1 MGLNFTS
8 QESTTLFGMLAE
20 STSDLI
26 LKTDCRGFIL
36 DATQA
41 ISGLGSGFGSGFGSG
56 PGNREPNMLVG
67 PHLLDLVAPEA
78 KETVE
83 LAHADA
89 VAGRGTDAPVEFPA
103 TTTDG
108 LNRWFEIRFRAL
120 RDEAGATY
128 GTLAIMRSIEERR
141 QLSDQLF
148 AATYTDP
155 LTRLTNRGA
164 CMAML
169 DHMLET
175 GMDGCLAL
183 FSIDF
188 FRAIN
193 MQHGQSTGDEVLMV
207 FADLLREILREDDL
221 ISRIGSERFA
231 VLLPRVPAPEA
242 EAICRRVVA
251 TMAELKPRVG
261 KGNLT
266 ITASASVA
274 RIAGTLDSTI
284 ERAEMALFVA
294 KAKGRNRLEMEKPLR
309 NAAA

>member
-1 MGLNFTS
+1 
-8 QESTTLFGMLAE
+8 MLAE
-20 STSDLI
+20 STSDII
-26 LKTDCRGFIL
+26 LKTDNRGFIV

-41 ISGLGSGFGSGFGSG
+41 ISHLGV
-56 PGNREPNMLVG
+56 REPNMLLG
-67 PHLLDLVAPEA
+67 PHLLDIVAPEA
-78 KETVE
+78 KDAVAH
-83 LAHADA
+83 AHADA
-89 VAGRGTDAPVEFPA
+89 VNGAAGGVDKDRPVEFPA
-103 TTTDG
+103 ITTDG

-120 RDEAGATY
+120 RQDDGATY
-128 GTLAIMRSIEERR
+128 GALGVMRSIEDRR
-141 QLSDQLF
+141 SLSDQLF

-164 CMAML
+164 FIAML
-169 DHMLET
+169 EHMLES
-175 GMDGCLAL
+175 GMDGCIAM

-231 VLLPRVPAPEA
+231 VLLPNVPAHEA
-242 EAICRRVVA
+242 EVICKRVVS
-251 TMAELKPRVG
+251 TLAELKQRVG
-261 KGNLT
+261 KGSLT
-266 ITASASVA
+266 ITASGSVA